1 MNGGKRERYPLNYWM
16 AQIFFLQVLLDIHH
30 KVLYLTPAYDS
41 SSAKNKVFL
50 VCSADWRRPRQQTRL
65 IVEYLTFGKRPPI
78 SIYKELDGKWPRNPE
93 SIPFLLRLAIILQI
107 RFITLR
113 LLPVTSRRWY
123 VKIADPNMRSR
134 FLGRPP
140 LPPPLSS
147 NSDVPLPLPRRPVGL
162 PLASSSEHRVHHS
175 FRLLTSLPVSYRV
188 VTKYV
193 LMDVLDQDYY
203 GMIYLLIKHFN
214 AWSWFKNRR
223 DKSGASC
230 SCRPCHWIFLF
241 FGVFFGPS
249 YGIDSDQYLTT
260 LTFVSTFHG
269 KKKRERREE
278 NSEFE
283 KARERREIE

>member
-30 KVLYLTPAYDS
+30 KVLYLTPVYDS

-147 NSDVPLPLPRRPVGL
+147 NSDHHYRYPAAPWGCLWQVPPNIEFTILSVFSPHYLFLIGSLR
-162 PLASSSEHRVHHS
+162 SMCSW
-175 FRLLTSLPVSYRV
+175 TSL
-188 VTKYV
+188 TK
-193 LMDVLDQDYY
+193 
-203 GMIYLLIKHFN
+203 II
-214 AWSWFKNRR
+214 
-223 DKSGASC
+223 
-230 SCRPCHWIFLF
+230 
-241 FGVFFGPS
+241 
-249 YGIDSDQYLTT
+249 T
-260 LTFVSTFHG
+260 
-269 KKKRERREE
+269 E
-278 NSEFE
+278 
-283 KARERREIE
+283 